1 MDEVSRKPH
10 EVIVSTLND
19 LDELLYSIK
28 QNLSSEHFLII
39 QMSMQFTLFVSKVA
53 LMLGKRDEEYV
64 FLILL
69 PQIQLLFN
77 LIHIKLTHI
86 RNLFYICLYEQI
98 ALVA

>member
-19 LDELLYSIK
+19 LDELLSSIK

-39 QMSMQFTLFVSKVA
+39 QMSMQFALFTSKVA

-64 FLILL
+64 FFILL
-69 PQIQLLFN
+69 QYSYFINF
-77 LIHIKLTHI
+77 IRIKLTHI
-86 RNLFYICLYEQI
+86 LNFLAYIC
-98 ALVA
+98 VNKWRC